1 MGDLYQL
8 LACPRCG
15 TSPAPGSDE
24 CPGCGRTVTAHNGGL
39 DLLDDDLRSAA
50 DRFAAQYQMLRI
62 REGWADSD
70 GREDPE
76 GGRRPWKGRLD
87 SMSDVADI
95 FEREA
100 SREAR
105 PVIGDVGSGGGWAA
119 HRIRAADVLAF
130 DLLDVR
136 PNPAAALTIRADMR
150 SLPVRGAALDG
161 VVYAA
166 SLHYVPLAEAL
177 AEAARVLRPHG
188 LLVAVD
194 SPIYEDA
201 RAQAGAM
208 ERTARYY
215 AKAGYPDLA
224 AHYHPIDARH
234 LKSALADS
242 GFDVER
248 LAYHRSTSSHWRRFL
263 PRAPSSVVVARRSAA
278 TG

>member
-1 MGDLYQL
+1 
-8 LACPRCG
+8 
-15 TSPAPGSDE
+15 
-24 CPGCGRTVTAHNGGL
+24 
-39 DLLDDDLRSAA
+39 
-50 DRFAAQYQMLRI
+50 
-62 REGWADSD
+62 
-70 GREDPE
+70 
-76 GGRRPWKGRLD
+76 
-87 SMSDVADI
+87 MSDVADI

-150 SLPVRGAALDG
+150 RLPVRGAALDG